1 MISGNYQVQGYTLV
15 RDEKSQR
22 FVYECNAKQIGIDGI
37 TRKCSRRYRANRI
50 PNVCKHIFSIPVQ
63 ENEPPEATKE
73 ESEQQEPFNVIT
85 KQLAIMTSK
94 LNISLRQATSIEM
107 KKLINCAIEV
117 GINMQSNRTNTKP
130 ISFNY
135 AIGRKQLRSQ
145 IINESK
151 IQEEAN
157 LRSLKQVG
165 FVVAAIDNGT
175 INGRHFLFV
184 CLLNP
189 CAGLY
194 PIYYDSR
201 TERNFFIEDFAQ
213 FGQNLYFDLKEKNI
227 LLVGFVG
234 DNLPS
239 QIGGL
244 GHWKNGSIQS
254 QSDTPDIRSLLY
266 VPCCCHVLNL
276 VIKDLERES
285 VEFSCLKGE
294 LDSLSVLLRKKEVVK
309 ALKRKMP
316 DIPETRWVY
325 IYDTAYWVMKH
336 SDEINMYLTSNEI
349 PNSILNII
357 EGDIYLSEY
366 RKNGIPK
373 YISEAVD
380 LLEPVKKLMC
390 AFESNHISLYNVFPL
405 LNYTLEMYQNM
416 ITNCFT
422 NYFNKALHTMRMLI
436 VNRFQ
441 KTARFD
447 LIITSFALTYEGRK
461 FFREFCSKSDPPL
474 TEEFSD
480 QENDDSQSDLYPE
493 DTDIEYSSEIEDD
506 DIFDDTNQITIE
518 DIMESSSEDYDDDID
533 SENPNDGNKS
543 NRSSETE
550 EEEISFGLSINTL
563 LDTISNVAERLGFD
577 SEAIENVRAT
587 FLDWIIGPSRC
598 QKHLNLLKNSPWRY
612 WKLMNFERQLNGLPS
627 IALRLIS
634 LPASEAC
641 CERMISENRRI
652 IDSYRMNSSDELIKA
667 RNTLRTN
674 K

>member
-1 MISGNYQVQGYTLV
+1 MIGNISQFKGYTLV
-15 RDEKSQR
+15 RDENTQR
-22 FVYECNAKQIGIDGI
+22 LLYECDSKQVGIDGI

-50 PNVCKHIFSIPVQ
+50 PIVCKHVFSIIVH
-63 ENEPPEATKE
+63 ENEQSEATKE
-73 ESEQQEPFNVIT
+73 ESEQQEPFKVIT
-85 KQLAIMTSK
+85 KQLALLTSK
-94 LNISLRQATSIEM
+94 LNISLRQATSVEM
-107 KKLINCAIEV
+107 NKLINCAIEV
-117 GINMQSNRTNTKP
+117 GIKMQSNCTNTKP
-130 ISFNY
+130 LSFNY
-135 AIGRKQLRSQ
+135 AIGRKQLRSH

-151 IQEEAN
+151 IQEETN
-157 LRSLKQVG
+157 LRSLKQIG

-189 CAGLY
+189 CAGLS

-201 TERNFFIEDFAQ
+201 TDGNFYSEDFAQ
-213 FGQNLYFDLKEKNI
+213 FGQQLYLDLKEKDI

-244 GHWKNGSIQS
+244 GHWKIGSIQS

-276 VIKDLERES
+276 VIKDLEREN

-336 SDEINMYLTSNEI
+336 SEEINIYLTSDEI
-349 PNSILNII
+349 PNSILNVI
-357 EGDIYLSEY
+357 EDDIYLSEY

-380 LLEPVKKLMC
+380 LLDPVKKLMC
-390 AFESNHISLYNVFPL
+390 AFESDHISLYNVFPL
-405 LNYTLEMYQNM
+405 LNYTLEIYQNL
-416 ITNCFT
+416 ITNGFMK
-422 NYFNKALHTMRMLI
+422 YFNAALHIMRMLI

-447 LIITSFALTYEGRK
+447 LIITSFAFTFEGRK
-461 FFREFCSKSDPPL
+461 FFREFCAKSDPPL

-480 QENDDSQSDLYPE
+480 QEDDSQSDLYPE
-493 DTDIEYSSEIEDD
+493 NTDIEYSSEIEDD

-518 DIMESSSEDYDDDID
+518 DILESSSEDYDDDID
-533 SENPNDGNKS
+533 SETPNDGNRS
-543 NRSSETE
+543 NISCEAE
-550 EEEISFGLSINTL
+550 EEEMSFGLSINTL
-563 LDTISNVAERLGFD
+563 LETISNVAERLGFN
-577 SEAIENVRAT
+577 SKAIEDVRTT
-587 FLDWIIGPSRC
+587 F
-598 QKHLNLLKNSPWRY
+598 
-612 WKLMNFERQLNGLPS
+612 
-627 IALRLIS
+627 
-634 LPASEAC
+634 
-641 CERMISENRRI
+641 
-652 IDSYRMNSSDELIKA
+652 
-667 RNTLRTN
+667 
-674 K
+674 